1 MYALSMFSLPFKTGL
16 EWRLTNMYKSAY
28 ENLCFHMNFT
38 KLMSNTE
45 KRVRVFRMRTITYYF
60 LFKIINGTGNII

>member
-16 EWRLTNMYKSAY
+16 EWRLTHMYKSAY

-45 KRVRVFRMRTITYYF
+45 KRVRVFRMRTITI
-60 LFKIINGTGNII
+60 KILYIFI